1 MCVAYDPVFKL
12 RVTTFSA
19 VPSGEVLQAG
29 GTPHVRVLSVLR
41 TCVLLFFEMTQKRC
55 ILTRQQA

>member
-29 GTPHVRVLSVLR
+29 DTHVRVLGVLR
-41 TCVLLFFEMTQKRC
+41 TCVTFL
-55 ILTRQQA
+55 